1 MVAYNFKSQFAPLVE
16 SGQKR
21 QTIRVLGKR
30 RPPMP
35 GEPLQ
40 LYTGMRTKQCRKLL
54 DPDPLCVSVM
64 PIHINNGKVTLDG
77 RILNAERVFELAQSD
92 GFSSI
97 VDFLLFLKDT
107 HGLPFQGVLIQW
119 QLRLAEP
126 TPAGHGKDPTRIQLP
141 LQEIA

>member
-21 QTIRVLGKR
+21 QTIRALGKR

-54 DPDPLCVSVM
+54 DPDPLCVSVT
-64 PIHINNGKVTLDG
+64 PIRVNNGKVTLGG
-77 RILNAERVFELAQSD
+77 RMLTAGKVFELARAD

-97 VDFLLFLKDT
+97 ADFLLFFKKT
-107 HGLPFQGVLIQW
+107 HGYSFEGVLITW
-119 QLRLAEP
+119 RLLAAPEP
-126 TPAGHGKDPTRIQLP
+126 ICGGFAPKRIRLP
-141 LQEIA
+141 LEVA